1 MAKASPAASHT
12 PRPTT
17 LRSSSRAS
25 VGSSS
30 TPRPPLP
37 VASNSKGVAKR
48 LAYDDDNFTFPD
60 ATDVLSRVPD
70 DDLAPLLELPDPADS
85 SSSTTTLISAAP
97 EDAVTAS
104 ADSSPTQI
112 HLPLQIMLEILDAY
126 PPCSSSY
133 WGLCVSLDEVAAPGD
148 SSAMIEEAPLPDE
161 LKLVLAE
168 LHGDRDLS
176 PRSKRLVAALVEAA
190 TAELRPTATTL
201 RLRRASFW
209 GKVRVWILAVTVAT
223 VAAIDIA
230 LAVALVYHHRCNY
243 YDDVLPPT

>member
-104 ADSSPTQI
+104 ADSSPTQ
-112 HLPLQIMLEILDAY
+112 
-126 PPCSSSY
+126 
-133 WGLCVSLDEVAAPGD
+133 VAAPGD